1 MKYEDFIKIRGGLK
15 GIKKNL
21 GHMGVHYYSGEAL
34 AETVDWR
41 TASGVLAPV
50 QDQGQCGSCWAFSA
64 TAAIESG

>member
-1 MKYEDFIKIRGGLK
+1 
-15 GIKKNL
+15 
-21 GHMGVHYYSGEAL
+21 MGVHYYSGEAL